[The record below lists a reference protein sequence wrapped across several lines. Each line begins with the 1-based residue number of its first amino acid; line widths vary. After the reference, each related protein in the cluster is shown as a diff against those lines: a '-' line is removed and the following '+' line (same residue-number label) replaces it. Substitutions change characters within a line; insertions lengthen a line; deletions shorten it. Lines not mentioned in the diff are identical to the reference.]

1 VTVRIQESEPEILDA
16 FAEDDLAE
24 TATFNAKAAL
34 PARGK
39 SKELAVDLAARANDG
54 DTAL

>member
-1 VTVRIQESEPEILDA
+1 MTVRIQESEPEILDA